1 MSKKHKTRFPIAK
14 QQAGHLLQTHSAAAQ
29 AVGVRVASRAHPAAT
44 ATAARTGAHPLLLQ
58 PVNSEM
64 RQWIVTQAEAGCS
77 PESMVQAMQVSGWN
91 EEVAIEA
98 IEITLKEH
106 LAAKT
111 LERNLPP
118 PVPVPDADLRDSPLY
133 LDAGDRQ
140 VAVLLAMRNPRI
152 VVLGGLLSDAECE
165 ELVASA
171 RPRMARSRTVQAK
184 TGGEEINP
192 VRTSDGMF
200 FQRNETP
207 LIGLLEARIAK
218 LFDWPIENGEG
229 LQILHYQPG
238 AEYKPHYDYFDPAEP
253 GSPTILKRG
262 GQRVATLI
270 VYLSEPE
277 KGGGTTFPDIHLE
290 VAPKRGNAV
299 FFSYDRAHASSRS
312 LHGGAPVIA
321 GEKWIATKWLR
332 ERRFE

>member
-1 MSKKHKTRFPIAK
+1 MSKKHKSKHQPAQRFTS
-14 QQAGHLLQTHSAAAQ
+14 QQRPAQPVQMAQTVQLVQPVQS
-29 AVGVRVASRAHPAAT
+29 V
-44 ATAARTGAHPLLLQ
+44 Q
-58 PVNSEM
+58 PVNSDM
-64 RQWIVTQAEAGCS
+64 RQWIIAQAQAGCT
-77 PESMVQAMQVSGWN
+77 PQSMVQAMLTSGWN
-91 EEVAIEA
+91 EDIAIAAIEV
-98 IEITLKEH
+98 TLKDH
-106 LAAKT
+106 MAAQT
-111 LERNLPP
+111 LERSLPTP
-118 PVPVPDADLRDSPLY
+118 LKVPDAALHDSPLY

-140 VAVLLAMRNPRI
+140 VPVLLSLKNPRI
-152 VVLGGLLSDAECE
+152 VVLGNLLSDAECE

-200 FQRNETP
+200 FQRAETP
-207 LIGLLEARIAK
+207 LIAVLEARIAT
-218 LFDWPIENGEG
+218 LFGWPVENGEG

-253 GSPTILKRG
+253 GTPSILKRG

-277 KGGGTTFPDIHLE
+277 KGGGTTFPDVHLE

-299 FFSYDRAHASSRS
+299 FFSYDRPHASSRS

-332 ERRFE
+332 EGRFD